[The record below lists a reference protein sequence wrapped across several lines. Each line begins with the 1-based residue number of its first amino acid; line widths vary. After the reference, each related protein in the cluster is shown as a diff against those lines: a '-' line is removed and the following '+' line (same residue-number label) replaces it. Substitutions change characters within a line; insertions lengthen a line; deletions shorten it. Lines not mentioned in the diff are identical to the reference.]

1 MFGMRSDGK
10 SVGSGVD
17 AITRVTPYIMTE
29 RNDASNLNTVYLD
42 VAPITDY
49 VREKRAEGRK
59 MSTMAVIIAG
69 YVRMIA
75 AMPELNRFVVNR
87 KLYARK
93 YLSVSFVVIN
103 KAGVD
108 NFEETNVKIKFRP
121 TDTIFEI
128 AEKVEATIEK
138 NQLSTSDNA
147 TTQLVNKLVGLP
159 GLLSLGVPF
168 LKWLDKVGLLPKA
181 LIEASPFHTSCFIT
195 NMASVRIGKLYHH
208 LYNFGTTSQFL
219 GIGEKERQVYVDR
232 DGSVKVRYVY
242 PIGVVTDER
251 VAAGSFYALGFRTFK
266 RCMQNP
272 RIMETP
278 PENVRWDCGVTY

>member
-1 MFGMRSDGK
+1 MFGLRSDGK
-10 SVGSGVD
+10 AVGSRVD
-17 AITRVTPYIMTE
+17 AFTRITPYIMPD
-29 RNDASNLNTVYLD
+29 RNDAQNFNTVYVD
-42 VAPITDY
+42 VATITDY
-49 VREKRAEGRK
+49 VREKRAEGRP
-59 MSTMAVIIAG
+59 MSTMAVILAG

-75 AMPELNRFVVNR
+75 TMPELNRFVVNR

-121 TDTIFEI
+121 TDTIFEV
-128 AEKVEATIEK
+128 AEKVEAAIAE
-138 NQLSTSDNA
+138 NQKSTADNA
-147 TTQLVNKLVGLP
+147 TTQLANKLVGIP

-181 LIEASPFHTSCFIT
+181 VIEASPFHTSCFIT
-195 NMASVRIGKLYHH
+195 NMASVRVGKLYHH

-219 GIGEKERQVYVDR
+219 GLGEKERQVYADL
-232 DGSVKVRYVY
+232 DGNVKVRYVY

-266 RCMQNP
+266 RCMANP
-272 RIMETP
+272 RLMETP
-278 PENVRWDCGVTY
+278 PETVRWDCDVQY

>member
-10 SVGSGVD
+10 SFGSGVD

-128 AEKVEATIEK
+128 AEKVEAAIEK

-159 GLLSLGVPF
+159 GLLSLGVLF

-181 LIEASPFHTSCFIT
+181 IIEASPFHTSCFIT

>member
-29 RNDASNLNTVYLD
+29 RNDASNFNTVYID

-59 MSTMAVIIAG
+59 MSTMAVILAG

-121 TDTIFEI
+121 TDTIFEV
-128 AEKVEATIEK
+128 AEKVEEAIEK
-138 NQLSTSDNA
+138 NQVSTSDNA
-147 TTQLVNKLVGLP
+147 TTKLVNKLVGLP

-219 GIGEKERQVYVDR
+219 GIGEKERQVYADR
-232 DGSVKVRYVY
+232 EGNVKVRYVY

-251 VAAGSFYALGFRTFK
+251 VAAGSFYALAFRTFK

-278 PENVRWDCGVTY
+278 PEKVRWDCGVTY

>member
-10 SVGSGVD
+10 SFGSGVD

-128 AEKVEATIEK
+128 AEKVEAAIEK

-181 LIEASPFHTSCFIT
+181 IIEASPFHTSCFIT